1 MLDLYQFMVII
12 LKIQQKCNQPFTIKC
27 NWCMRRH
34 DRIGNDFATFA
45 TSKGVDEIFWKGKVG
60 WFMDNKTTIYWKKRV

>member
-1 MLDLYQFMVII
+1 MVIL

-45 TSKGVDEIFWKGKVG
+45 TSKGVDEIFGKEKLAG
-60 WFMDNKTTIYWKKRV
+60 SWITKPQFTGKRV